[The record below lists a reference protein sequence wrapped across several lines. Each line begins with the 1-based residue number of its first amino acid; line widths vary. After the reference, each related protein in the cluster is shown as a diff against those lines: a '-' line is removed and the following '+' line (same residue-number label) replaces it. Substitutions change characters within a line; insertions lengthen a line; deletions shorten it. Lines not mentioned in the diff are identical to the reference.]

1 MFVPETPII
10 EYLGF
15 HGQWDT
21 HVGIASLTMFLSLLL
36 QTRRTASW
44 LVEKM
49 TTEGHAVALLS
60 GELTVEQ
67 RAAVIDPVCNDNY
80 VSFSAITDSQD
91 GVLASGEDND

>member
-1 MFVPETPII
+1 
-10 EYLGF
+10 
-15 HGQWDT
+15 
-21 HVGIASLTMFLSLLL
+21 
-36 QTRRTASW
+36 
-44 LVEKM
+44 M

-91 GVLASGEDND
+91 GVLARREDDD

>member
-1 MFVPETPII
+1 MGHI
-10 EYLGF
+10 
-15 HGQWDT
+15 
-21 HVGIASLTMFLSLLL
+21 GIASLTMFLSLLL

-91 GVLASGEDND
+91 GVLARREDDD